1 MIELKNINVDYGT
14 NRILSNLSLEVNKG
28 DFLGIVGPS
37 GIGKSTLLRV
47 IAGLLKPTSG
57 DVVIDSDYLVKDGT
71 SVSKKEHM
79 AITKKI
85 GYIFQDFSLF
95 PNMTVWNNLEIV
107 QKEKDS
113 KQIEDLLNQF
123 GIYERKDAYPDELSG
138 GQKQR
143 VAIARALVLNPQ
155 ILLIDEATSSLDF
168 ELTEEFMNHMTLLNE
183 NGITMVFIT
192 HEIALVDQYCS
203 RKYDMKV

>member
-1 MIELKNINVDYGT
+1 MIKLKNINVDYGT

-57 DVVIDSDYLVKDGT
+57 DVVIDSDYLIKDGT
-71 SVSKKEHM
+71 SISKKEHM
-79 AITKKI
+79 EITKKI

-95 PNMTVWNNLEIV
+95 PNMTVWKNLEIV

-143 VAIARALVLNPQ
+143 VAIARALVLKPQ

-168 ELTEEFMNHMTLLNE
+168 ELTEEFMNHMTQLNK

>member
-1 MIELKNINVDYGT
+1 ME
-14 NRILSNLSLEVNKG
+14 
-28 DFLGIVGPS
+28 
-37 GIGKSTLLRV
+37 
-47 IAGLLKPTSG
+47 
-57 DVVIDSDYLVKDGT
+57 
-71 SVSKKEHM
+71 
-79 AITKKI
+79 ITKKI

-95 PNMTVWNNLEIV
+95 PNMTVWKNLEIV

-143 VAIARALVLNPQ
+143 VAIARALVLKPQ

-168 ELTEEFMNHMTLLNE
+168 ELTEEFMNHMTQLNK